1 MSSPPILSPCVRT
14 CQLVDE
20 TCVGCGRTRTEIATW
35 SRISDA
41 ERAAIMA
48 RLGKEERA

>member
-1 MSSPPILSPCVRT
+1 MSKTPILSPCVRT

-20 TCVGCGRTRTEIATW
+20 VCQGCGRTRTEIATW

-41 ERAAIMA
+41 ERAAVMR
-48 RLGKEERA
+48 RLSGAA

>member
-1 MSSPPILSPCVRT
+1 MSKTAIISPCVRT

-41 ERAAIMA
+41 ERAEIMT
-48 RLGKEERA
+48 RLGKEERT